1 LKKTLGPEELIEQ
14 IVKEASKKN
23 GISYE
28 ELNDLIPD
36 EVVSPEIFERI
47 VSELQKQGLLL
58 EDKEESN
65 KELNS
70 EILENAL
77 AEDTLDDPVRL
88 YLREMGKVPLLD
100 KDGEIEVARRIEEG
114 YNIIKKYIF
123 KLDFIVDELKQ
134 RIPRCEERHC
144 EDVINMDYGDI
155 NNLDKQEE
163 YYRNFKMN
171 YERIVAI
178 HMEIS
183 ETYEKIEKAKTEK
196 ERDKNTLLIEA
207 KRERLRIAV
216 EETNLNYTQVEKL
229 AERFKRIMKDIDEK
243 EKELS
248 RIRLKE
254 DVEAFEIRGHEE
266 RIRANEKRLGLK
278 RDDLNFILLE
288 VNKGLRKVEKAKNH
302 LISANVRLVISIAK
316 KYTNRGLQFLDL
328 IQEGN
333 IGLMRA
339 VEKFDYKKG
348 YKFSTYATW
357 WIRQAITRAI
367 ADQARTIR
375 IPVHMIENIN
385 KINKA
390 MRVFKQENG
399 REPTTEEL
407 SPIVDMPESKINQ
420 IKKIA
425 IDPVSLETPVGDQGD
440 SQLGDFLED
449 TRIESPERT
458 VQIKL
463 LREKL
468 NELLLT
474 LEDREQKIL
483 RLRYSWIEGRSYT
496 LEEVGSKFGITRER
510 VRQIEQKALKKLK
523 HPSRRRILEDYVRI
537 IEELSSKY

>member
-1 LKKTLGPEELIEQ
+1 MKKTLGPEELIEQ

>member
-1 LKKTLGPEELIEQ
+1 MKKTLGPEELIEQ

-100 KDGEIEVARRIEEG
+100 KDGEIEVAKRIEEG
-114 YNIIKKYIF
+114 YNIIKKYVY

-155 NNLDKQEE
+155 NNLEKQDE
-163 YYRNFKMN
+163 YFRQFKMN
-171 YERIVAI
+171 YERIGSVHA
-178 HMEIS
+178 EIL
-183 ETYEKIEKAKTEK
+183 ETYEKIEKAKNQK
-196 ERDKNTLLIEA
+196 DKDKNTLLLEA

-229 AERFKRIMKDIDEK
+229 AERFKLIMKDIDEK
-243 EKELS
+243 EKELN
-248 RIRLKE
+248 RIRIRE
-254 DVEAFEIRGHEE
+254 DVEPFEIRGYEE
-266 RIRANEKRLGLK
+266 RIRANERKLGLS
-278 RDDLNFILLE
+278 RDELNFILLE